1 VKTILDHI
9 YLQIKHIVLALGPL
23 LYRIR
28 GTGVG
33 SQVWQQMRKG
43 PLLQRARKGRSLEW
57 V

>member
-43 PLLQRARKGRSLEW
+43 PLKCSKRARGA